1 MYYDESEQ
9 VERTNKLCELIKQL
23 VNPTYS
29 YDGQKGDLIEQLT
42 QIYAPIG
49 HERRFRH
56 RYSEISRIL
65 YDLSDDAPDAAEMIG
80 GTLACVIPDIEDD
93 EIRKAVQK
101 LADHIDLEGLRIG
114 QMQNVLGHDKLLG
127 ETYEQAKKTMDGI
140 VYLEDHYKKLSDDLT
155 KNKADQDK
163 LAERISKE
171 QEKVEKVESEI
182 REHNAQTVA
191 VLSIFAGVVFAFTGG
206 FSMLGNVFS
215 SVANLNK
222 SQAMVFMASMILMGM
237 MLVDIIYM
245 MMRFVQ
251 RFVIREKAKTSWFFM
266 VANVLGLIISGFF
279 LWRYWH

>member
-1 MYYDESEQ
+1 MYRDSEQ
-9 VERTNKLCELIKQL
+9 VERTGKLCKLIKQL
-23 VNPTYS
+23 AQPE
-29 YDGQKGDLIEQLT
+29 YDLEAGKSDLIEQLT
-42 QIYAPIG
+42 QIYAPIER
-49 HERRFRH
+49 ERRFRH
-56 RYSEISRIL
+56 QYSEISRIL
-65 YDLSDDAPDAAEMIG
+65 YDLSKDAPDAANMIG
-80 GTLACVIPDIEDD
+80 EALACVIPDIEDD

-101 LADHIDLEGLRIG
+101 LADHIELEGLRIG
-114 QMQNVLGHDKLLG
+114 QIQNVLGHDKLLG
-127 ETYEQAKKTMDGI
+127 ETYEKAKETMDGI
-140 VYLEDHYKKLSDDLT
+140 GHLEKHYQKLSEDLT
-155 KNKADQDK
+155 KNKADQDN

-215 SVANLNK
+215 SVAALNK

-251 RFVIREKAKTSWFFM
+251 RFVTKEQQKISRLLIC
-266 VANVLGLIISGFF
+266 ANVLAVMISLFF
-279 LWRYWH
+279 LWKYWH